1 MRKRCERGDYNL
13 GGREAVTG
21 EDGKVMSW
29 RSKVVEASYE
39 VATQE
44 ILRDLTSMQES
55 DSRRTFTS

>member
-1 MRKRCERGDYNL
+1 
-13 GGREAVTG
+13 VTG

-29 RSKVVEASYE
+29 RSKVVEASYG

-44 ILRDLTSMQES
+44 TLRDLTSMQES